1 MLSVVIVNYNV
12 KYYVGQCLD
21 SLQRALQGIDAEI
34 LIVDNHSKDGSV
46 DYLQGYYFS
55 KPLDKESFMGLVKRS
70 QNS

>member
-46 DYLQGYYFS
+46 DYLQGYHFS
-55 KPLDKESFMGLVKRS
+55 RPVPEKEFVALYA
-70 QNS
+70 